1 MEEYIYKELLEKI
14 SFLNENHINENIV
27 LKLKKI
33 LEENKFYIL
42 THKGIAPL
50 VVKRAK
56 DAVEG
61 KAPNLVDLMKYP
73 DKTHTD
79 TSLD

>member
-1 MEEYIYKELLEKI
+1 MLKESDNSSQVKGVADTI
-14 SFLNENHINENIV
+14 F
-27 LKLKKI
+27 KG